1 MGGPNPT
8 ISMIISNVNGLN
20 YNKTAEIIK
29 MYTKVSQP
37 YAVYKKHTL
46 KTHTHTKMAESR
58 IEKIHQANIKHKRA
72 GMGIL
77 ASDKIDFKT

>member
-20 YNKTAEIIK
+20 SNKTAEIIK

-46 KTHTHTKMAESR
+46 KTHKKTAESR

>member
-20 YNKTAEIIK
+20 SNKTAEIIK

-46 KTHTHTKMAESR
+46 KDTQK
-58 IEKIHQANIKHKRA
+58 N
-72 GMGIL
+72 G
-77 ASDKIDFKT
+77 